1 MKVPIELVKE
11 LREKTGLGV
20 MDCKKALE
28 EAEGN
33 MDKAIEILKRKGV
46 KISEKKAGRKT
57 KEGLIGAYV
66 HLDGKIGVLVEVN
79 CETDFVAKT
88 DDFKELVKN
97 LALQIAATSPLW
109 IDRESVPENVIEE
122 KKKEIEEEFKDKPK
136 DVIEKIVSGKMEE
149 FFKEKV
155 LLEQPF
161 IKDENITIKDYLTSK
176 IAKLGENIRIK
187 RFVRFEIGE

>member
-1 MKVPIELVKE
+1 MKVPISLVKE

-33 MDKAIEILKRKGV
+33 MEKAIEILKRKGI
-46 KISEKKAGRKT
+46 KISEKKAERET
-57 KEGLIGAYV
+57 SEGLIGAYV
-66 HLDGKIGVLVEVN
+66 HLNGKIGVLVEVN

-97 LALQIAATSPLW
+97 LTLQIAATSPLW
-109 IDRESVPENVIEE
+109 IDRDSVPEEVIEE
-122 KKKEIEEEFKDKPK
+122 KKREIEEEFKDKPPH
-136 DVIEKIVSGKMEE
+136 VMEKIIKGKLEE

-161 IKDENITIKDYLTSK
+161 IRTK
-176 IAKLGENIRIK
+176 ILP
-187 RFVRFEIGE
+187 